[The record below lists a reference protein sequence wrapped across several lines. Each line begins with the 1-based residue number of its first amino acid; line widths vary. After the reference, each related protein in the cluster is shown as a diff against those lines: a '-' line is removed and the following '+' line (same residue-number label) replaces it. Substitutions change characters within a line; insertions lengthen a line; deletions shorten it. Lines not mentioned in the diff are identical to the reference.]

1 MKKAIVVGVLT
12 MFAVSSSLM
21 AAEKTGKF
29 TQGQQGQALQALQAT
44 AGQTIGSV
52 NVPGVPAPT
61 PAGNY
66 SVEKSSSSYNV
77 GKSSGTK
84 KSN

>member
-1 MKKAIVVGVLT
+1 MKKAIVVCVLT
-12 MFAVSSSLM
+12 ICWVSRPLM
-21 AAEKTGKF
+21 AEDKAGKL
-29 TQGQQGQALQALQAT
+29 TRSQHGQALQALQAT

>member
-1 MKKAIVVGVLT
+1 MKKAIFVCVLT
-12 MFAVSSSLM
+12 TLWISSPLM
-21 AAEKTGKF
+21 AEDNTGLF
-29 TQGQQGQALQALQAT
+29 SQGQQGQALQALQAT

-52 NVPGVPAPT
+52 NVPSVSAPT

-66 SVEKSSSSYNV
+66 SVDKSSSSYDV